1 LKKELNIFPDKKTF
15 KKKVILFTRMTF
27 PGKDSNLNFIR
38 RFLNTNDVQA
48 IFLLFI

>member
-1 LKKELNIFPDKKTF
+1 LEKELNIFTDKKHL

-27 PGKDSNLNFIR
+27 SGKNSYLNFIR

-48 IFLLFI
+48 IFLIFI